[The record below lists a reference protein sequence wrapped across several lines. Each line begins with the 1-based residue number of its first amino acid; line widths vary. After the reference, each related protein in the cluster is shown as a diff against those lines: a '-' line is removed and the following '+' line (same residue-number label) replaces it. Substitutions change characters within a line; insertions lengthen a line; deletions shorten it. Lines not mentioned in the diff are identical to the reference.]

1 MLHIRPRLLLF
12 LLSRIDEKQKLA
24 GFCGCV
30 MLMSV
35 ENILDVTRP
44 NDLLFVES
52 LEVGIR

>member
-1 MLHIRPRLLLF
+1 
-12 LLSRIDEKQKLA
+12 
-24 GFCGCV
+24 

-52 LEVGIR
+52 LEVGIRWKLLDKKKNNPFHLNSLETLA

>member
-1 MLHIRPRLLLF
+1 
-12 LLSRIDEKQKLA
+12 
-24 GFCGCV
+24 

-52 LEVGIR
+52 LEVGIRWKLLDKKKKQPLSPQLARDASLI